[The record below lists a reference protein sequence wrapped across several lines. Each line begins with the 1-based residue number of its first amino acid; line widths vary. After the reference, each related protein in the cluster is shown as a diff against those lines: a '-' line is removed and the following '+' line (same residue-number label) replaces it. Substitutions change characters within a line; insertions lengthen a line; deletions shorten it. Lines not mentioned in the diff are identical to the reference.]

1 MDWTTVLR
9 SLQSDFIKRLKSG
22 CLLHCQKEGEYSELT
37 IISGE
42 RLRLLRDFCWE
53 MAEKYKRAGTVRDV
67 FISNLKGKLGE
78 EVVKER
84 LADLI
89 TEIDYAKRFGGD
101 GNVDFTLLSDP
112 TIGIEVKSRSGTFD
126 KVRWSLSVE
135 EVRKNAVVVCV
146 LIQEQVN
153 EAQSKFNLILAGFL
167 PTKMIKLKTGKI
179 SFGID
184 QLFHGS
190 GLRCYLEEIQS
201 ARIETVS
208 EIRSQELRSQGFNN
222 QEIKNQEI
230 KNQELRNQEIRNQ
243 ELEHQEFKYRELKN
257 QELRNQAINHR
268 IYGDRIG
275 QRKLVS
281 SHSGSLSIESRLK
294 SGTELYSFYVKL
306 GDRFLEKTDYNRA
319 MENYTQ
325 ALQIKPNETEI
336 YYKRGFAK
344 YQLGDY
350 QGAIEDCTWVVTNH
364 PNYVKAYNYLGDAR
378 YQLGDYEGAI
388 ADYSEVI
395 RLNPFDANAYRNRAD
410 ARYNLGDKQGAIE
423 DYVCAI
429 DINPVRNAQGDRNA
443 RGDRNYSY
451 ENLTQVPNHL
461 ENHLEIS
468 QAKEI
473 IKGINPE
480 DVPAYKNRG
489 NNRYD
494 LGDYR
499 GAILDYTRI
508 IDIDPD
514 PKIYVKR
521 GDAYYDFG
529 DKEAAIADYTEAIKI
544 NPENAEIYNKR
555 GDIFYELEDK
565 EAAITDFQKATEIY
579 QQQGK
584 LTEHKQ
590 AREKIL
596 DLEIEE
602 SLDILNF

>member
-22 CLLHCQKEGEYSELT
+22 CLLHCQREGEYSELT

-42 RLRLLRDFCWE
+42 RLRQLRDFCWQ

-84 LADLI
+84 LADLV

-101 GNVDFTLLSDP
+101 GNVDFTLVSDP
-112 TIGIEVKSRSGTFD
+112 TIGIEVKSRFGSFERI
-126 KVRWSLSVE
+126 RWSLSVE
-135 EVRKNAVVVCV
+135 EVRKNTVVVCV
-146 LIQEQVN
+146 LIQEEVN
-153 EAQSKFNLILAGFL
+153 EAQSEFHLILAGFL

-190 GLRCYLEEIQS
+190 GLRCYLEEMQS
-201 ARIETVS
+201 AKIES
-208 EIRSQELRSQGFNN
+208 LP
-222 QEIKNQEI
+222 
-230 KNQELRNQEIRNQ
+230 EIRNQ
-243 ELEHQEFKYRELKN
+243 ELRNHEA
-257 QELRNQAINHR
+257 RNQPTNHR
-268 IYGDRIG
+268 VYSNQID

-281 SHSGSLSIESRLK
+281 SPSGGLSIESRLK
-294 SGTELYSFYVKL
+294 SEPELYSFYVKL
-306 GDRFLEKTDYNRA
+306 GDKFLEKAEYDA
-319 MENYTQ
+319 VIENYTQ
-325 ALQIKPNETEI
+325 ALKIKPNETEV

-350 QGAIEDCTWVVTNH
+350 QGAIEDCTWVITNH
-364 PNYVKAYNYLGDAR
+364 PNYVKAYNHLGDAR
-378 YQLGDYEGAI
+378 YQLGDYQGAI
-388 ADYSEVI
+388 ADYTEVI
-395 RLNPFDANAYRNRAD
+395 RLNPFDASAYRSRAD

-423 DYVCAI
+423 DYVRAI
-429 DINPVRNAQGDRNA
+429 EINPDR
-443 RGDRNYSY
+443 DYTY
-451 ENLTQVPNHL
+451 KNLTQARNIL
-461 ENHLEIS
+461 ENQLENS
-468 QAKEI
+468 QVKKTAT
-473 IKGINPE
+473 GINPE
-480 DVPAYKNRG
+480 DAGAYKNRG

-499 GAILDYTRI
+499 GAIADYTEVMQI
-508 IDIDPD
+508 CPDDADIY
-514 PKIYVKR
+514 IKR

-529 DKEAAIADYTEAIKI
+529 DKEAAIADYTQVIKI
-544 NPENAEIYNKR
+544 NPDDAAVYYKR
-555 GDIFYELEDK
+555 GNIFYELEDK
-565 EAAITDFQKATEIY
+565 QAAITDFHKAAELY

>member
-42 RLRLLRDFCWE
+42 RLRILRDFCWE

-208 EIRSQELRSQGFNN
+208 ETRSQEVKSQEPRSQELRN
-222 QEIKNQEI
+222 QEPRNQEPR
-230 KNQELRNQEIRNQ
+230 NQELRNQELKNK
-243 ELEHQEFKYRELKN
+243 ELEHQELKY
-257 QELRNQAINHR
+257 QELRNKAINHR
-268 IYGDRIG
+268 IYGDHIG

-281 SHSGSLSIESRLK
+281 SHSGGLSIESRLR

-306 GDRFLEKTDYNRA
+306 GDRFLEKTEYERA

-344 YQLGDY
+344 YQLGNY
-350 QGAIEDCTWVVTNH
+350 QGAIEDCTWVITNH

-395 RLNPFDANAYRNRAD
+395 RLNPFDANAYINRAD

-423 DYVCAI
+423 DYVHAI
-429 DINPVRNAQGDRNA
+429 DINP
-443 RGDRNYSY
+443 DRNYSY
-451 ENLTQVPNHL
+451 ENLTQVPNNP

-473 IKGINPE
+473 IQGINPE
-480 DVPAYKNRG
+480 DVDAYKNRG

-508 IDIDPD
+508 IELDPD
-514 PKIYVKR
+514 PEIYVKR

-529 DKEAAIADYTEAIKI
+529 DKKAAIADYTEAIQI
-544 NPENAEIYNKR
+544 NPDNAATYNKR

-565 EAAITDFQKATEIY
+565 EAAITDFQKAAEIY